1 MDPIKRF
8 GRSFL
13 SVLSVSGRSKMPQKA
28 NAAMNA
34 REEESKYPAYC
45 LIFKDKLY
53 RGTAKTLNS
62 QMAPTHGRHGWIL
75 NVSTD
80 RTLSASLAFAAS
92 QLARSR
98 DQYGRLNG
106 MPTMARLPAAG
117 TSPGPKWQIQNFQ
130 HPRTRSIKPPHP
142 YRLTIQCFILIY
154 RRNVLFNLNN

>member
-1 MDPIKRF
+1 MQRAMDPIKRF
-8 GRSFL
+8 GRSGRSFL
-13 SVLSVSGRSKMPQKA
+13 SLLSVSGRSKMPQEA
-28 NAAMNA
+28 NAAINA
-34 REEESKYPAYC
+34 
-45 LIFKDKLY
+45 FKDKLD
-53 RGTAKTLNS
+53 RETATTLHS

-117 TSPGPKWQIQNFQ
+117 TSPGPK
-130 HPRTRSIKPPHP
+130 
-142 YRLTIQCFILIY
+142 
-154 RRNVLFNLNN
+154 